1 MEAKRVEGQGGT
13 RPPTAGDGD
22 PVGIQAEGGG
32 ARSWDGD
39 TKCINV
45 PPRRSSEVEGKG
57 GCRLSP
63 AGAPAVSS
71 LGDPTGMA
79 LPETARW
86 EGPWPLIRSFS
97 FLASGLAASWATIL
111 LTLRISLALGVM

>member
-1 MEAKRVEGQGGT
+1 MTSHHWGQESGWGG
-13 RPPTAGDGD
+13 R
-22 PVGIQAEGGG
+22 G

-45 PPRRSSEVEGKG
+45 PPRHSSEVG
-57 GCRLSP
+57 GRRLQSVP
-63 AGAPAVSS
+63 WWGSS
-71 LGDPTGMA
+71 CLLTWEPHRNGTA

-97 FLASGLAASWATIL
+97 FLASGLAASWAMSL
-111 LTLRISLALGVM
+111 LTLRIFLALGVM